1 MNEDILDSIAN
12 EIVEKIEKMPVGTE
26 FIIGN
31 LFREYELDIDSKF
44 KVQEVVLNL
53 CKEKQINI
61 INTQPDA
68 VLGMPWVFKYKKI

>member
-1 MNEDILDSIAN
+1 MNEDIIDNIAN

-31 LFREYELDIDSKF
+31 LFRKYELDIDSKF